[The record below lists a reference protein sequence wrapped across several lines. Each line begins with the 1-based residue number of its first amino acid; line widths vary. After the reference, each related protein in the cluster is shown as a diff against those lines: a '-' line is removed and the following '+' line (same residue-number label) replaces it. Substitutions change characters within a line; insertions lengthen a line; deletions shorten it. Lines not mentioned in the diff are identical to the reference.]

1 MPDGPTDDVR
11 TAASRAGLDATGRD
25 GGPATS
31 PEYRVQPERTVG
43 LLATALA
50 RLHSISP
57 PGGPTDPPAA
67 TMGEGPALDPLRVAR
82 AVQDALAE
90 GRLAGPAAGSVY
102 GHLPVERLVEVL
114 VSGAQDVAD
123 RSGAAVLCHGAPTLE
138 HLWCDRGEVV
148 GFVEWRRAVW
158 ADPYL
163 DLAIAARDVA
173 GVLTP
178 LLVPELFERYG
189 ETRPDPIRVDWW
201 ALAAELT
208 GAFELGGGTE
218 PG

>member
-11 TAASRAGLDATGRD
+11 TAATRAGLDATGRD

-43 LLATALA
+43 LLASALG
-50 RLHSISP
+50 RLHSISAGDQP
-57 PGGPTDPPAA
+57 VDPRAA
-67 TMGEGPALDPLRVAR
+67 TMGERAVLDPVRVA
-82 AVQDALAE
+82 DAAQEALSA
-90 GRLAGPAAGSVY
+90 GRLADLPPGSTY

-114 VSGAQDVAD
+114 VSGAEDVSQ
-123 RSGAAVLCHGAPTLE
+123 RSGAAVLCHGAPTLQ

-148 GFVEWRRAVW
+148 GFVEWQRAAW

-173 GVLTP
+173 EVLTP
-178 LLVPELFERYG
+178 MLVPELFERYG

-201 ALAAELT
+201 ALAAELS
-208 GAFELGGGTE
+208 GAFEPGGGSE

>member
-11 TAASRAGLDATGRD
+11 AAASRAGLDATGRH

-43 LLATALA
+43 LLASALG
-50 RLHSISP
+50 RLHSISAGDQP
-57 PGGPTDPPAA
+57 VDPRAA
-67 TMGEGPALDPLRVAR
+67 TMGERAVLDALRVAQ
-82 AVQDALAE
+82 AAQEALSE
-90 GRLAGPAAGSVY
+90 GRLAEPDAGSVY

-114 VSGAQDVAD
+114 VSGAPDVAD

-148 GFVEWRRAVW
+148 GFVEWQRAVW

-208 GAFELGGGTE
+208 GAFDPGGGTE
-218 PG
+218 PA